1 MNAIETMTAR
11 TDERILALAVESA
24 EFYRI
29 GKTPEDSLMRQ
40 FLIETNLDNTACGLL
55 FLSHMVFHECY
66 IRGINGGNNATHD

>member
-29 GKTPEDSLMRQ
+29 GTSPEDSLM
-40 FLIETNLDNTACGLL
+40 
-55 FLSHMVFHECY
+55 
-66 IRGINGGNNATHD
+66 